1 MKTVIPPARYLLA
14 LLLFNLAAC
23 STMQPVA
30 LPENG
35 YAPESVVIGSQ
46 VELLTTEGAL
56 HRFAVTEI
64 NEEGVGGEPG
74 FFPYPEI
81 ETLQV
86 RVAGE
91 GTVLAAIVITVALG
105 ILFAWAIDEATKAAL
120 TPGL

>member
-35 YAPESVVIGSQ
+35 FAPESVIVGSQ
-46 VELLTTEGAL
+46 VELLTMEGAL

-74 FFPYPEI
+74 Y
-81 ETLQV
+81 
-86 RVAGE
+86 
-91 GTVLAAIVITVALG
+91 
-105 ILFAWAIDEATKAAL
+105 FATRKSKRSRCGWPARARSRW
-120 TPGL
+120 PS